1 MLACCSVP
9 SNSARSSVSTAD
21 AAIMEY
27 SIAPLVQAEWKPL
40 PWVRSLMGFRAERFS
55 FDVRNRGG
63 TEGPEG
69 RDVDWIGLPNAS
81 FVIAAFTPGA
91 PLESSLPALRD
102 TELFLNYGRGFHSN
116 DAHDVVANPREPT
129 LPGASGYEVGI
140 RTQLAEGVEL
150 AVSYWWLNLERE
162 LVFVGDAGGTE
173 VSPASKR
180 RGIEAVA
187 RWSILSWLE
196 LDASAAYSRARF
208 VNGGI
213 VAQAPRFVLGSS
225 LTGHHE
231 PTGLAAQLSVRSLG
245 ERYGLEDDYG
255 TRLHGYTVV
264 DLGGSWTHENLQLS
278 LVLANLFDTDWESS
292 EFFYESRLPGEAAGV
307 NDFHFTP
314 GIPRSLS
321 ARVKYSF

>member
-1 MLACCSVP
+1 
-9 SNSARSSVSTAD
+9 
-21 AAIMEY
+21 MEY